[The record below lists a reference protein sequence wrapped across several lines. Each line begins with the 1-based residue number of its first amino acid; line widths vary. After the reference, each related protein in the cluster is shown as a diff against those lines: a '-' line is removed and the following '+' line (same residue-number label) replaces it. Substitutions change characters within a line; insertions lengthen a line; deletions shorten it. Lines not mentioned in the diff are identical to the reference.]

1 MRGSLRNQLIV
12 WNSLSLMVLLTG
24 LGLVVRYTVSSAL
37 MVSVERSMERQIGKL
52 PPGGGY
58 RPAPPPGEREGEDT
72 NVTLMPRHFDL
83 QGNALGFR
91 TMLSYESFEVA
102 AREAKQD
109 TRRILINEEP
119 TQVLS
124 VPMYQQGR
132 LNGVGQVGYRL
143 TEIEEAIATLDRTL
157 LFLLPIGLLSASLGG
172 VLLTNRV
179 LRRIHAISLAAQGI
193 TESIGTEQTTP
204 STRLPVQGSDEFSE
218 LAGVLNTLIARQ
230 EEAYQEQRR
239 ALELQRRFTGDASH
253 ELKSPL
259 TVIKGL
265 TSIALER
272 ASDFTLAQYQ
282 HSVVEIDH
290 AAHAMVTLVSDLLLL
305 ARSDSQQLG
314 QQKIEV
320 LVSELLERALRLTP
334 ESAPPVTLQLADPW
348 ITVWGNESELI
359 RLFTNILS
367 NARRYTEDAGRV
379 LVTVAQEGQTLIV
392 QIADTGIGIAP
403 EHLPHLG
410 ERFYRVDSSRNR
422 GRGGTGLGLSICQSI
437 VAAHHGTL
445 EFVSKVGEGTTVT
458 VRLPQATGTDQDT
471 GPSLVY

>member
-1 MRGSLRNQLIV
+1 
-12 WNSLSLMVLLTG
+12 
-24 LGLVVRYTVSSAL
+24 
-37 MVSVERSMERQIGKL
+37 
-52 PPGGGY
+52 
-58 RPAPPPGEREGEDT
+58 
-72 NVTLMPRHFDL
+72 
-83 QGNALGFR
+83 
-91 TMLSYESFEVA
+91 
-102 AREAKQD
+102 
-109 TRRILINEEP
+109 
-119 TQVLS
+119 

-157 LFLLPIGLLSASLGG
+157 LFLLPLGLLSATLGG

-193 TESIGTEQTTP
+193 TEGIGTESPTL
-204 STRLPVQGSDEFSE
+204 SKRLPVQGSDEFSE
-218 LAGVLNTLIARQ
+218 LAGVLNTLLARQ
-230 EEAYQEQRR
+230 EDAYQEQRR

-272 ASDFTLAQYQ
+272 ASQYTLAQYQ
-282 HSVVEIDH
+282 HSVAEIDH
-290 AAHAMVTLVSDLLLL
+290 AANAMVTLVSDLLLL

-320 LVSELLERALRLTP
+320 LISEILERALRLTP
-334 ESAPPVTLQLADPW
+334 ESAPTVTIQLADPSV
-348 ITVWGNESELI
+348 TVWGNESELI
-359 RLFTNILS
+359 RLFANLIS
-367 NARRYTEDAGRV
+367 NARRYTDASGSV
-379 LVTVAQEGQTLIV
+379 LVTSSQEDQALLVQVAD
-392 QIADTGIGIAP
+392 AGIGIAQ

-437 VAAHHGTL
+437 VGAHQGTL
-445 EFVSKVGEGTTVT
+445 EFASKVGEGTTVT
-458 VRLPQATGTDQDT
+458 VRLPMDCTQKNEG
-471 GPSLVY
+471 